1 MASTKAPAKKA
12 PAKKSP
18 AKKAAVKKQLASKAV
33 LPTTPGDDDDGRG
46 GMPIVREAPAR

>member
-18 AKKAAVKKQLASKAV
+18 AKKAAVKKQLASKAI
-33 LPTTPGDDDDGRG
+33 LPTTPGDDDGRG